1 MAKKIGILLSG
12 CGVKDGSEIHE
23 SVIALLAIDR
33 AGAIPLFMAPNIN
46 QTSVIN
52 HLDGK
57 VTEGE
62 QRNVLVESARI
73 ARGNI
78 VDLKNVHAA
87 DFDALILP
95 GGYGAASNLSD
106 FGIKGENCHV
116 QPEVARVMR
125 ETLKAKKPIGVI
137 CIAPSIMAKMAQE
150 AGIKIKLTI
159 GNDAGTAV
167 KLKSMGIEHVECA
180 VAEIVIDREHK
191 IVSTPAYML
200 AKRISEAAAG
210 IEKLVGA
217 VIGLA

>member
-33 AGAIPLFMAPNIN
+33 AGATAMFMAPNIS

-52 HLDGK
+52 HQDGK

-78 VDLKNVHAA
+78 IDLKNVHAA

-95 GGYGAASNLSD
+95 GGFGTALNLSD

-116 QPEVARVMR
+116 QPEVARVLR

-159 GNDAGTAV
+159 GNDPGTAA
-167 KLKSMGIEHVECA
+167 KLKSMGIEHVECL
-180 VAEIVIDREHK
+180 VTEIVIDREHK

-200 AKRISEAAAG
+200 ANRISEAAAG

-217 VIGLA
+217 VIGLV

>member
-23 SVIALLAIDR
+23 SVIALLAVDR
-33 AGAIPLFMAPNIN
+33 AGATPMFMAPNIS

-57 VTEGE
+57 VIKGE
-62 QRNVLVESARI
+62 QRNILVESARI

-78 VDLKNVHAA
+78 IDLKNVHAA

-95 GGYGAASNLSD
+95 GGFGAASNLSD

-116 QPEVARVMR
+116 EPEVARIMR

-137 CIAPSIMAKMAQE
+137 CIAPAVMAKMAQE
-150 AGIKIKLTI
+150 VGIKIKLTI
-159 GNDAGTAV
+159 GNDSGTAA
-167 KLKSMGIEHVECA
+167 KLESMGIEHVECP
-180 VAEIVIDREHK
+180 VTEIVIDREHK

-200 AKRISEAAAG
+200 ANRISEAAAG

-217 VIGLA
+217 VIALV

>member
-1 MAKKIGILLSG
+1 MAKRIGLVLSG
-12 CGVKDGSEIHE
+12 CGAKDGSEIHE

-33 AGAIPLFMAPNIN
+33 GGATPMFMAPNIN

-52 HLDGK
+52 HLNGELS
-57 VTEGE
+57 EGE
-62 QRNVLVESARI
+62 QRNILVESARI

-78 VDLKNVHAA
+78 VDLKNVHAT
-87 DFDALILP
+87 DFEALILP
-95 GGYGAASNLSD
+95 GGFGAASNLSD

-116 QPEVARVMR
+116 QPEVARIMR

-159 GNDAGTAV
+159 GNDPGTAT
-167 KLKSMGIEHVECA
+167 KLKLMGIEHVECP
-180 VAEIVIDREHK
+180 VTEIVIDREHK

-200 AKRISEAAAG
+200 ANRISETAEG
-210 IEKLVGA
+210 IEKLVSA
-217 VIGLA
+217 VIGMA